1 MSAKKKPADTV
12 ETLRAERVALKTELA
27 GLDRQQ
33 LGAADVA
40 GDVTA
45 AIDAMADVF
54 ATRLDVALARIA
66 GGQRVADVVGFLLDP
81 LKGQHVDAVGLFG
94 MLGAATVRD
103 ALLARL
109 DGQLVAGPSRAE
121 RAARVAE
128 IERRLHDIE
137 VAEEALIVAAD
148 DAGTPIPRR
157 DDCDIAIVLRYTP
170 GAGGPD
176 LACDDHD
183 PTPEAEIEQQ
193 QALVLGDAARE
204 RAALAA
210 RPVPS
215 KYLSRGR
222 E

>member
-1 MSAKKKPADTV
+1 MSAKKKPDTV
-12 ETLRAERVALKTELA
+12 DSLRAERIALKAELA

-40 GDVTA
+40 ADVAA

-81 LKGQHVDAVGLFG
+81 LKGQHVDAVALFG
-94 MLGAATVRD
+94 MLGAVNVRD

-109 DGQLVAGPSRAE
+109 DGQLAAGPSRAE

-137 VAEEALIVAAD
+137 VAEEALIVEAD
-148 DAGTPIPRR
+148 SAGTPIPRR
-157 DDCDIAIVLRYTP
+157 DDCDIAVVLGYTP

-176 LACDDHD
+176 LAYDDHD
-183 PTPEAEIEQQ
+183 PTPADEIAAQ

-210 RPVPS
+210 RPVRS
-215 KYLSRGR
+215 AYLARSR